1 MARRTNRWL
10 RVVVPAVVLA
20 GGIGLFIAS
29 VRSGAGSK
37 ATPAPT
43 AAAPVNAEAAG
54 GGTASA
60 GGGIE
65 GVSPDGGGAGA
76 SASRASEPAGR
87 VESSAGAAGPG
98 PAAAG
103 PVDVSTLRARVTEVE
118 PGYAFRPV
126 GSDLGPTPDL
136 IRLDLSLT
144 GGGLRSATLTR
155 IRESVS
161 ANAPPLV
168 LPRAQSS
175 AGVRPAI
182 QMTPMAAL
190 ALEVSTPEGG
200 TPVFVNLA
208 EVEPG
213 RTIWRE
219 VSPGVLRAEVVDGS
233 GAVALELERAW
244 RVTPGSYD
252 VRLEQRVTNRSGRTL
267 RLRWYQMGPV
277 DLPAEPETYGGD
289 KRRVRFGYLLK
300 PTLDPGR
307 QTVVS
312 SEYLTPRDSALGEGV
327 YLTDAAGRPVFDDRG
342 EAVLAYGDRVLWPN
356 ARSREREH
364 DLVWAGL
371 TSRYFGVAVHPLFD
385 PSVASD
391 KVLRSVSEVGRVVLP
406 GARGR
411 EVMGLRLVSPA
422 YDVPDRAAL
431 DLSMG
436 LFAGPLSRPV
446 IQRDPLPGA
455 AGLSGLVVYNFGGP
469 CGWCTFDWLTAL
481 LLGFLRLLHDH
492 VVFDWSIAIILLV
505 VCVRTLLH
513 PVTKW
518 SQIRM
523 QRFGKQ
529 MQELAPK
536 QKKIQEKYAGD
547 RKRMQEET
555 AKLWREEGVNPAGML
570 GCVPM
575 FLQMPIWIALYATLF
590 FAVELRHAPG
600 FYGLFQSLVPGWAFL
615 ADLSTADHF
624 VPLGRSIHVPLLS
637 GLMGPVQ
644 GLNVLPLILAVVYF
658 MHTRY
663 LTPPT
668 STPLTPE
675 QQMQQKMIKW
685 MTVVLFPLIMYNA
698 PSGLSLYFIA
708 NSTLAIFENKWIRR
722 HIEKHGLLD
731 LEKIK
736 AARAAR
742 GPGFF
747 QRLQAAAEARAK
759 LVEQRRAQQ
768 QRGRGGR
775 SR

>member
-1 MARRTNRWL
+1 MAEKSKRWL
-10 RVVVPAVVLA
+10 RVAVPAAVLVVGVGLFLA
-20 GGIGLFIAS
+20 GIRPG
-29 VRSGAGSK
+29 SGPAGSVGV
-37 ATPAPT
+37 AGGPAPVQT
-43 AAAPVNAEAAG
+43 GTPPATAVPRAEAPPVEARAPAAASEAHAARAG
-54 GGTASA
+54 
-60 GGGIE
+60 
-65 GVSPDGGGAGA
+65 
-76 SASRASEPAGR
+76 EPAG
-87 VESSAGAAGPG
+87 AAV
-98 PAAAG
+98 AA
-103 PVDVSTLRARVTEVE
+103 DLSKLRARATTVE
-118 PGYAFRPV
+118 PGYTFRPV
-126 GSDLGPTPDL
+126 GSDLGPNPDL

-144 GGGLRSATLTR
+144 GAGLRSATLTR
-155 IRESVS
+155 IRESVA

-168 LPRAQSS
+168 LQREHANLAVWP
-175 AGVRPAI
+175 PE

-200 TPVFVNLA
+200 KPVFVNLA
-208 EVEPG
+208 EVEAG
-213 RTIWRE
+213 KSLWRE

-233 GAVALELERAW
+233 DRVVLEVERAW
-244 RVTPGSYD
+244 RVSPGSYD
-252 VRLEQRVTNRSGRTL
+252 VRLEQRVTNRSGVAL
-267 RLRWYQMGPV
+267 RLRWYQLGPV
-277 DLPAEPETYGGD
+277 DLPTEPETYGGD

-312 SEYLTPRDSALGEGV
+312 SNFLTNRDSVLRDGVPAL
-327 YLTDAAGRPVFDDRG
+327 DAQGRPVFSDKG
-342 EAVLAYGDRVLWPN
+342 EPVLAYPYLTLWPN
-356 ARSREREH
+356 AKSREREL

-385 PSVASD
+385 PSAPSD
-391 KVLRSVSEVGRVVLP
+391 KVLRGVGEVGRIVLA
-406 GARGR
+406 GAKGR
-411 EVMGLRLVSPA
+411 EVVGLRLVSPA
-422 YDVPDRAAL
+422 YDVPHNAVL

-446 IQRDPLPGA
+446 IARDPLPA
-455 AGLSGLVVYNFGGP
+455 SAGLGGLVVYNFGGP

-492 VVFDWSIAIILLV
+492 LVFDWSIAIILLV

-555 AKLWREEGVNPAGML
+555 SKLWREEGVNPAGML

-600 FYGLFQSLVPGWAFL
+600 FYGLFQALVPGWTFL

-624 VPLGRSIHVPLLS
+624 VALGRSIHVPLLS

-644 GLNVLPLILAVVYF
+644 GLNVLPLILAVVYY
-658 MHTRY
+658 MHTKY

-668 STPLTPE
+668 TTPLTPE

-722 HIEKHGLLD
+722 HIERHGLLD

-736 AARAAR
+736 AERAAR

-747 QRLQAAAEARAK
+747 QRLQAAAEERAR
-759 LVEQRRAQQ
+759 LVEQKRARQA
-768 QRGRGGR
+768 RGKGGR